1 MRKLIPFLLLLG
13 AVALAGCL
21 PQTQATVPT
30 ATETKPVQPTPTSV
44 LQIPTQAVLLPDSG
58 CTVVAKNPTSPT
70 AEPGYPPITD
80 QDWTKG
86 PADAKVTIV
95 EYSDFQ

>member
-1 MRKLIPFLLLLG
+1 MRKFILFLLLLG
-13 AVALAGCL
+13 AVVLAGCL
-21 PQTQATVPT
+21 PQTQAALPT
-30 ATETKPVQPTPTSV
+30 ATPTEPVKPAPNKALV
-44 LQIPTQAVLLPDSG
+44 LPTQAALFPDSG